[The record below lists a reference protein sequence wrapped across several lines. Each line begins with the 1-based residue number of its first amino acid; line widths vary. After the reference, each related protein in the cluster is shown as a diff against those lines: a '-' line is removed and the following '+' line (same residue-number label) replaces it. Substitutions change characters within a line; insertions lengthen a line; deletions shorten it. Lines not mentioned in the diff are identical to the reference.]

1 MICPCA
7 DNISRDNNI
16 IVCRDTLFNVGGA
29 IASHLEWA
37 AIKSGG
43 GRLLGNLDELWSDTP
58 ENVGGSDCLTGERQD
73 YDLLTEAMIYEVIE
87 KNVVDKS
94 QDLT

>member
-1 MICPCA
+1 M
-7 DNISRDNNI
+7 
-16 IVCRDTLFNVGGA
+16 
-29 IASHLEWA
+29 
-37 AIKSGG
+37 
-43 GRLLGNLDELWSDTP
+43 GNLDELWSDSP

-73 YDLLTEAMIYEVIE
+73 YDLLTAAMIYEVIE